1 MQNMF
6 EQSALTKTGAF
17 PGTQHLPNEDRA
29 QYGINAKGASSGSL
43 MWQAFNAECIRREF
57 VKEYIEQCCR
67 ASNAGTDLDP
77 VVSEVRRLQS
87 LIQQDR

>member
-1 MQNMF
+1 MF

-17 PGTQHLPNEDRA
+17 PGTQHLSNEDRA

-43 MWQAFNAECIRREF
+43 LWEAFNAERIRREF
-57 VKEYIEQCCR
+57 VNEYIEQCCHS
-67 ASNAGTDLDP
+67 SNAGTDLDP

-87 LIQQDR
+87 IQLQDH

>member
-17 PGTQHLPNEDRA
+17 PGTKHLFNEDRA
-29 QYGINAKGASSGSL
+29 HYGVNAKGASSGSL
-43 MWQAFNAECIRREF
+43 MWHAFEQERLRRDF
-57 VKEYIEQCCR
+57 LNQYLHCVQSRK
-67 ASNAGTDLDP
+67 AGTDQDP
-77 VVSEVRRLQS
+77 VFNEVRRLQS

>member
-1 MQNMF
+1 MF

-29 QYGINAKGASSGSL
+29 HYGVNAKGASSGSL
-43 MWQAFNAECIRREF
+43 MWHAFE
-57 VKEYIEQCCR
+57 KERQHRQFLHQYLQCVQSR
-67 ASNAGTDLDP
+67 KAGTDQDP
-77 VVSEVRRLQS
+77 VFTAVRRLQS